1 MQLSASETISPC
13 LLSCL
18 LLLPLCHQPPQLA
31 HSHTPLMLQRKLQNL
46 TADWQDL
53 RFHQKLAA
61 RMGKA
66 MVTMMVE
73 KKMMMVKHNEEER
86 AK

>member
-1 MQLSASETISPC
+1 
-13 LLSCL
+13 
-18 LLLPLCHQPPQLA
+18 
-31 HSHTPLMLQRKLQNL
+31 MLQRKLQNL